1 MRILIAPQ
9 PLEVSLLLT
18 PAEPERQEETAR
30 AQADGR
36 RDISFACLRH
46 DAPVPSSLR
55 SLKRCAYTQTAVMPA
70 QAGTQIASPRS
81 RGMSDV
87 A

>member
-1 MRILIAPQ
+1 
-9 PLEVSLLLT
+9 LLT
-18 PAEPERQEETAR
+18 LAEPARQEETAR
-30 AQADGR
+30 GRVDGQRELAPR
-36 RDISFACLRH
+36 RQSA
-46 DAPVPSSLR
+46 ASSLR
-55 SLKRCAYTQTAVMPA
+55 SLKRCAHTQTAVMPA